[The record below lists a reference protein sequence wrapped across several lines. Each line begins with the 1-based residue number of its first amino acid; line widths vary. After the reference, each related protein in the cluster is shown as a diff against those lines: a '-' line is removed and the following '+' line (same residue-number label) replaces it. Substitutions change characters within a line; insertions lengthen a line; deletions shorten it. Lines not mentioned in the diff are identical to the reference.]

1 MTRHF
6 RKGFEKLGWQDKISQ
21 HPLGNSRFSP
31 GLYDCL
37 ITDVN
42 TRPDEALPWF
52 SNFSSLAHWHQRA
65 GGTFHWC
72 SGIQH
77 EWVET
82 YLPPTLF
89 PRSQHRWA
97 GLFLAPPMYFHS
109 APAVFSYTLENCSL
123 QLVKVMTLCVC
134 TSVFC
139 VYQDP
144 TLLKQS
150 FYLGIHCLIFKDSPS
165 PSIAKVH
172 PILTLYPV
180 GLSE

>member
-82 YLPPTLF
+82 YLPPHPVSTEPASVGGAFLGSSHVF
-89 PRSQHRWA
+89 P
-97 GLFLAPPMYFHS
+97 
-109 APAVFSYTLENCSL
+109 
-123 QLVKVMTLCVC
+123 
-134 TSVFC
+134 
-139 VYQDP
+139 
-144 TLLKQS
+144 
-150 FYLGIHCLIFKDSPS
+150 
-165 PSIAKVH
+165 
-172 PILTLYPV
+172 
-180 GLSE
+180 